1 MEQAADWSR
10 ARAVR
15 DDAGGH
21 RHHVMEMNW
30 KFFIGASILAGGLM
44 LKVAPIWAVA
54 TGLALAAA
62 VNWYRHQGGMSKRP

>member
-1 MEQAADWSR
+1 
-10 ARAVR
+10 
-15 DDAGGH
+15 
-21 RHHVMEMNW
+21 MNW

-62 VNWYRHQGGMSKRP
+62 VNWYRHQGGMPKSP